1 MAKSDKAKLPKTVA
15 GFKVPKTLRKSG
27 ALDTLFGSA
36 LGRQLVADALV
47 AAAAAAAAAL
57 VKPRVD
63 AGEAD
68 GAGTGEGGR
77 SALADAT
84 SAAAGAVAS
93 FVTDAA
99 QSLLKPAPDQAPSAG
114 PAKKAAPKPPASKR
128 RQPALRKA
136 DQQAGPGA

>member
-1 MAKSDKAKLPKTVA
+1 MAKSDKVKLPKTVA

-57 VKPRVD
+57 VKARSNAD
-63 AGEAD
+63 EANGAAAGD
-68 GAGTGEGGR
+68 GGR
-77 SALADAT
+77 SALSEAT
-84 SAAAGAVAS
+84 HAAAGAVAS

-99 QSLLKPAPDQAPSAG
+99 QSLLKPAPAEAETG
-114 PAKKAAPKPPASKR
+114 KPAKKPASKPR
-128 RQPALRKA
+128 TAKRASPAPAKA
-136 DQQAGPGA
+136 DQPDRSGA